1 MPRTAPSSAQQL
13 LQQAYAAFNAH
24 DWSSALSAMH
34 PDVEWSNIVEG
45 CVAHGHDELRAYL
58 THRWEGLD
66 PQADLLRVDADD
78 DGRIVAAVHQIVRD
92 PDGRIVAERFVE
104 EAYLVEDGL
113 IRRMAVISPSRT
125 PPAAETRTSPPL
137 RRRH

>member
-1 MPRTAPSSAQQL
+1 MPRPAPSSAQQL
-13 LQQAYAAFNAH
+13 LQQTYAALNAH

-34 PDVEWSNIVEG
+34 PDVEWANVTDG

-58 THRWEGLD
+58 ARRCDGLD
-66 PQADLLRVDADD
+66 PQADLLRVDAGE

-113 IRRMAVISPSRT
+113 IKRMAVISPSRT
-125 PPAAETRTSPPL
+125 PPAAETRTSSPP

>member
-125 PPAAETRTSPPL
+125 PPTAETRTSQPL